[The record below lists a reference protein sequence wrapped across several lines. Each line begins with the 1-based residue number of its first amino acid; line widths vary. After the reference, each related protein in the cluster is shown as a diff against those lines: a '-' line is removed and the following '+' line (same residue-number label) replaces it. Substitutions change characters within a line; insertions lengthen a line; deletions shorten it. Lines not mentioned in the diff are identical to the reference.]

1 MDRKVTA
8 LILAAGSGSRM
19 GEGVKKQYRLIRG
32 EPLLVHTLR
41 AFMRM
46 PCVTDILITAPKGEE
61 DECLELAAQAAKG
74 IKEAGI
80 WAGPGRPV
88 HVAAGGRRR
97 CDSVLNGLK
106 VISEN
111 TEGQAK
117 DHIVMIHDG
126 ARPFADA
133 AMADRLTADV
143 EKYGSAIAAVPV
155 KDTIRIADDD
165 GFGIATPDRQ
175 TLWSMQTPQVFMLET
190 ILEAYSAV
198 IPAADEAG
206 RYTDREGNTVTVT
219 DDAFVYM
226 THTGKP
232 VKLTEGS
239 YENIKITTPED
250 MLLAEQILKEREG
263 SGES

>member
-19 GEGVKKQYRLIRG
+19 GEGLKKQYRLIQG

-46 PCVTDILITAPKGEE
+46 PLVTDILITAPEGEE
-61 DECLELAAQAAKG
+61 ESCRELALQAAEG
-74 IKEAGI
+74 IKEAG
-80 WAGPGRPV
+80 AGRQPV
-88 HVAAGGRRR
+88 HIAAGGRRR

-106 VISEN
+106 KIAELSE
-111 TEGQAK
+111 GLMK

-126 ARPFADA
+126 ARPFADD
-133 AMADRLTADV
+133 AMAVRLVADV
-143 EKYGSAIAAVPV
+143 EKYGSAIAALPV
-155 KDTIRIADDD
+155 KDTIRIADSE
-165 GFGIATPDRQ
+165 GFGVETPDRQ
-175 TLWSMQTPQVFMLET
+175 TLWSMQTPQVFMLNT

-198 IPAADEAG
+198 IPMTDEAG
-206 RYTDREGNTVTVT
+206 RFTDRTGSTVTVT

-226 THTGKP
+226 AHTGRP
-232 VKLTEGS
+232 VRLTEGS

-250 MLLAEQILKEREG
+250 MLLAEQILIKREG